1 MKTTAL
7 SLGAIAVVALLGL
20 AACHPPHI
28 HHREAAKSEDDGPV
42 SVAATLTCPQTIGG
56 LTRTAQAAD
65 GQSCDYTGRGDLHV
79 SLRRLVLSGA
89 APTEALAPVEAS
101 LRPLIVARAGPS
113 PIDIDSDDDDDDD
126 DDHDK
131 VDLPGIHVD
140 AHGDEADVRVLGV
153 TVHADGDKADVDVGK
168 TGSHATVLAGP
179 AGAEIRSVD
188 IDDDSANLVLV
199 LASDKPGPSG
209 DRAAGYVARGPVKGP
224 LVAAVFHASRGHA
237 DWRGNRDLNGLLDLN
252 VKQ

>member
-1 MKTTAL
+1 MKTTVLPFGAL
-7 SLGAIAVVALLGL
+7 VGVALFGL
-20 AACHPPHI
+20 AACHPPRI
-28 HHREAAKSEDDGPV
+28 HHREAATGENGGPV
-42 SVAATLTCPQTIGG
+42 SVAATLTCPQTFGR

-65 GQSCDYTGRGDLHV
+65 GQSCDYTGQGDLHV
-79 SLRRLVLSGA
+79 GLRRLVLNGA
-89 APTEALAPVEAS
+89 APAQALAPVEAG

-113 PIDIDSDDDDDDD
+113 PIDIDSDDDT
-126 DDHDK
+126 DHDK

-140 AHGDEADVRVLGV
+140 AHGDKADVRVLGV
-153 TVHADGDKADVDVGK
+153 TVHADGDKADVDVGRS
-168 TGSHATVLAGP
+168 GSHATVQAGP
-179 AGAEIRSVD
+179 DGAEIRSVD
-188 IDDDSANLVLV
+188 VDDDSANLVLV

-224 LVAAVFHASRGHA
+224 LVAAVFHAARGHG

>member
-7 SLGAIAVVALLGL
+7 SFSAIVAFLGL

-28 HHREAAKSEDDGPV
+28 HHREAAKGEDDGPI
-42 SVAATLTCPQTIGG
+42 SVAATLTCPQTVGG

-65 GQSCDYTGRGDLHV
+65 GQSCDYIGGSDLHV
-79 SLRRLVLSGA
+79 SLRRLMLNGA
-89 APTEALAPVEAS
+89 APAQALVPVEAR
-101 LRPLIVARAGPS
+101 LRPLIVAQAGPS
-113 PIDIDSDDDDDDD
+113 PIDIDSDDD

-140 AHGDEADVRVLGV
+140 AHGDKADVRVLGV

-168 TGSHATVLAGP
+168 SGSHASVQAGP
-179 AGAEIRSVD
+179 GGAEIRSVD
-188 IDDDSANLVLV
+188 VDDDSANLVLV

-224 LVAAVFHASRGHA
+224 LVAAVFHAARGHS
-237 DWRGNRDLNGLLDLN
+237 DWRGNHDLNGLLDLN